1 MIGKTYLKKQVFSN
15 TNKIINN
22 MKKNKKLK
30 LVVIKNQCGGSKG
43 RGCQVEI
50 LPTMIRKAA

>member
-1 MIGKTYLKKQVFSN
+1 
-15 TNKIINN
+15 

>member
-1 MIGKTYLKKQVFSN
+1 MKK
-15 TNKIINN
+15 TNKQTP
-22 MKKNKKLK
+22 K
-30 LVVIKNQCGGSKG
+30 LVVIKSQCGGNKGG